1 MKDLRI
7 RCSSLSKIMGNG
19 KGMFGLTDTATSYIK
34 SLVKAEIY
42 QYDIEINSKY
52 LDKGNDC
59 ENGAIELYNDYN
71 FTSHE
76 KNKVHLHNE
85 FISGTCDINAFNKVV
100 DIKCPWSK
108 ETFPAT
114 KEEAEKGCNK
124 AGYEWQLR
132 GYMWLYNKDEAELA
146 YCLMDT
152 PDYLIEYEPNK
163 SIHEVSDL
171 DDSLR
176 ITSIKFKRDT
186 AKEEKIKEKVTAAR
200 QYAEWYLGQIKNK
213 QQ

>member
-1 MKDLRI
+1 
-7 RCSSLSKIMGNG
+7 MGTG

-42 QYDIEINSKY
+42 KYDIEINSKY
-52 LDKGNDC
+52 LDKGNNC
-59 ENGAIELYNDYN
+59 ENSAIELYNEYN
-71 FTSHE
+71 FTNYE
-76 KNKVHLHNE
+76 KNTVRMYNE
-85 FISGTCDINAFNKVV
+85 WLTGECDINAPGMVI

-114 KEEAEKGCNK
+114 KEEAEKGCK
-124 AGYEWQLR
+124 KQGYEWQLR
-132 GYMWLYNKDEAELA
+132 GYMWLYDKDESELA

-163 SIHEVSDL
+163 SIHEVEQL

-186 AKEEKIKEKVTAAR
+186 EKEEKIKEKVISAR
-200 QYAEWYLGQIKNK
+200 QYAEWYLEQIKNK

>member
-7 RCSSLSKIMGNG
+7 RCSSLAKIMGSG
-19 KGMFGLTDTATSYIK
+19 KGMFGLTDTATSLVK
-34 SLVKAEIY
+34 ELVKAEIY

-59 ENGAIELYNDYN
+59 EDAAIELFNEHN
-71 FTSHE
+71 FTQHE
-76 KNKVHLHNE
+76 KNTVRMHNE
-85 FISGTCDINAFNKVV
+85 WLSGECDINAPGKII

-114 KEEAEKGCNK
+114 KEEAEKGCKK

-152 PDYLIEYEPNK
+152 PDYLIEYEQNK
-163 SIHEVSDL
+163 SIHEIGQL

-186 AKEEKIKEKVTAAR
+186 AKEEKIKEKVGAAR
-200 QYAEWYLGQIKNK
+200 QYAEWYLKQIKNK
-213 QQ
+213 